1 MAKRRTMKKT
11 MKRSN
16 KLKGGGKKKVVKKT
30 IKKNKSKKSNWMTC
44 LSKARKQ
51 LGIKGFVTINKGKDG
66 IALYKKA
73 KELQGK

>member
-51 LGIKGFVTINKGKDG
+51 LGIKGFVTINKGKEG
-66 IALYKKA
+66 IELYKLA
-73 KELQGK
+73 KKLQGK